1 MLLWFSVPP
10 SLGYNGYYDNVGDMM
25 NRGIEVNLDG
35 EIIRTK
41 DITWSMNFNITH
53 NRNKI
58 SYLPKEN
65 KTLEKEGHAGYSD
78 GSRYIGE
85 GLPINTWYIK
95 KFAGVNEE
103 GLSTWYYTDQTTGK
117 LKPTTDYSSADYY

>member
-10 SLGYNGYYDNVGDMM
+10 SLGYDGYYDNVGDMM

-65 KTLEKEGHAGYSD
+65 KTLEKEGHAG
-78 GSRYIGE
+78 
-85 GLPINTWYIK
+85 
-95 KFAGVNEE
+95 
-103 GLSTWYYTDQTTGK
+103 
-117 LKPTTDYSSADYY
+117 